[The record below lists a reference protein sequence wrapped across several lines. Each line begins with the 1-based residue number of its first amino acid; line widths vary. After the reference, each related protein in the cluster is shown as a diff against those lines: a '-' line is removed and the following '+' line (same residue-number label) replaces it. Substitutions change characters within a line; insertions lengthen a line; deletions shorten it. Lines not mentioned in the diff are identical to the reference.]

1 MKGFLVSSALVISAT
16 AAFAADPSSFQNAR
30 FNIAFHYTDD
40 GGAEI
45 AATCLTADGMPHDT
59 SITMPGIG
67 NDNGSLVIE
76 GGSAS
81 FQKSCGSIMLHPSI
95 DGVELTASC
104 RKTDGSFEDASISI
118 DGISNENGTLSD

>member
-1 MKGFLVSSALVISAT
+1 MKVFLVASALVLSAT
-16 AAFAADPSSFQNAR
+16 AASAADPSSFQNTCS
-30 FNIAFHYTDD
+30 NIWFHYTDD

-45 AATCLTADGMPHDT
+45 VATCLTADGMPKET
-59 SITMPGIG
+59 SIAMPGIG
-67 NDNGSLVIE
+67 NKDGSLVME

-104 RKTDGSFEDASISI
+104 RKVDGSFEEASISI
-118 DGISNENGTLSD
+118 DGISNENGTLSN